1 MFIKLIKP
9 ISNALVPS
17 HMVLRQNKIH
27 IKFMQDISLITA
39 KQKILYVNE
48 KGFITPVLPEK
59 NICISSNYGRNVVKE
74 YVLKPNVTFISGIYQ
89 PGINFYN
96 PTNKVFDDIK
106 KYSIYLMKQNINTNL
121 FLSMNQSE
129 FALLCLNQSL
139 IQVIGQNNI
148 LMQIHNIL
156 MSDDLSR
163 DKRKD
168 EINENNSYNE
178 RNFNFNR
185 NSEVNIFSISSF

>member
-1 MFIKLIKP
+1 
-9 ISNALVPS
+9 
-17 HMVLRQNKIH
+17 
-27 IKFMQDISLITA
+27 
-39 KQKILYVNE
+39 
-48 KGFITPVLPEK
+48 
-59 NICISSNYGRNVVKE
+59 
-74 YVLKPNVTFISGIYQ
+74 
-89 PGINFYN
+89 
-96 PTNKVFDDIK
+96 
-106 KYSIYLMKQNINTNL
+106 MKQNINTNL

-129 FALLCLNQSL
+129 YALLCLNQGL

-156 MSDDLSR
+156 INDDLSR

-178 RNFNFNR
+178 RNLNINR